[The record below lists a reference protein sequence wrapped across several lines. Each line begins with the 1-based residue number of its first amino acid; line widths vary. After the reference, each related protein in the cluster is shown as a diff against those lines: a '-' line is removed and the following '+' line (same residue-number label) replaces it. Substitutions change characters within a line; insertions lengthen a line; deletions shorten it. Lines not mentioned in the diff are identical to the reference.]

1 MIIYFLFFFCIAFI
15 FKNDIERWFQ
25 IFLLKN
31 NIFFLSKIK
40 KLKKEQ
46 SKHGPHFHFLFD
58 RVCILIYIF
67 WPFLSCIDIF
77 VFQYSVYNDGSLGNV
92 TLEFPLFCNK
102 GDPLSAST
110 VLADQLTIR
119 VVMGIRND
127 IQVEGSAAGFS
138 VLVKSSGLLQ
148 NVLATLDIIIEKMVR
163 HFKFV
168 FKPNNVINN

>member
-1 MIIYFLFFFCIAFI
+1 MF
-15 FKNDIERWFQ
+15 
-25 IFLLKN
+25 
-31 NIFFLSKIK
+31 
-40 KLKKEQ
+40 
-46 SKHGPHFHFLFD
+46 P
-58 RVCILIYIF
+58 
-67 WPFLSCIDIF
+67 
-77 VFQYSVYNDGSLGNV
+77 YSVYNDGSLGNV

-119 VVMGIRND
+119 VVIGIRND